1 MGGDFAPEAAV
12 QGAVLAL
19 EAIGPDSR
27 IVLFGDEA
35 KIKAVLEAEGCSAER
50 FDIVATTE
58 VIEMGDHPAKAFQ
71 AKANSSITV
80 GFGYLAKGAIDGFA
94 SAGSTGAMMV
104 GSMYAVKPI
113 EGVIRPAI
121 SSIVPTIAGRPALL
135 LDVGLNVDCKPE
147 VLAQY
152 GLIGSIYAE
161 AVLGIGKPR
170 VAVLNIGE
178 EETKGNAQTKATYEL
193 LKEDGRINFVGNVEG
208 SYIFTGQ
215 VADVIVCDGFVGNTV
230 LKMAE
235 GLYRINKKLGG
246 GNAFWDAMNYENV
259 GGTPVLGVNAP
270 VIIGHGISSARAI
283 KSMILST
290 EQCIKAD
297 LTVKLQHAFKN

>member
-27 IVLFGDEA
+27 IILFGDEA

-71 AKANSSITV
+71 AKADSSITV

-113 EGVIRPAI
+113 EGVIRPTI

>member
-71 AKANSSITV
+71 AKAVSSITV

>member
-270 VIIGHGISSARAI
+270 VVIGHGISSPKAI
-283 KSMILST
+283 RSMILSA
-290 EQCIKAD
+290 ERCITAD
-297 LTVKLQHAFKN
+297 LTAKLQRAFKN

>member
-71 AKANSSITV
+71 AKADSSITV

-147 VLAQY
+147 VLEQY

>member
-71 AKANSSITV
+71 AKVDSSITV

-113 EGVIRPAI
+113 EGVIRPTI